1 MKIRVWIEAIV
12 AFRKRAN
19 ERSFARHFKRV
30 IALTIIERQNNDRG
44 LMVDVRTL
52 GEVRKNKLA
61 AAMHRSVLE
70 VDAVHTAVTSFGRYP
85 MDTGQA

>member
-1 MKIRVWIEAIV
+1 MKIRVWIEAIF

-19 ERSFARHFKRV
+19 ERSFARHFERV
-30 IALTIIERQNNDRG
+30 IALSIIERQSSNRG
-44 LMVDVRTL
+44 LMVVVRTL

-61 AAMHRSVLE
+61 AAMHRSVTRGW
-70 VDAVHTAVTSFGRYP
+70 AVHKLKVFFGMLS

>member
-1 MKIRVWIEAIV
+1 LKIRVWIEAIF

-19 ERSFARHFKRV
+19 ERSFAWHFKRV
-30 IALTIIERQNNDRG
+30 IALSIIERQNNMPRV
-44 LMVDVRTL
+44 LEVVRTL

-70 VDAVHTAVTSFGRYP
+70 VDAVHSTVISFGRYP

>member
-12 AFRKRAN
+12 AFRTRAN

-30 IALTIIERQNNDRG
+30 IALSIIERQSNDRG
-44 LMVDVRTL
+44 LMVVVRTL

-70 VDAVHTAVTSFGRYP
+70 VDAVHTTVTSFGKYP